1 MNSKAEIRREMKA
14 RRKALTADAK
24 AAADAVV
31 CEKLKA
37 RSDIGEMIDPF
48 DSGSSL
54 AVYLASPDEINIDP
68 YIEYVLHMD
77 VEVVAPRWNG
87 ETYELAKLKGLD
99 EKNLRRGP
107 MGIREPIDAD
117 IVESKNVYAWIIP
130 GLAFTRGGKRLG
142 YGGGWCDRFLASAPK
157 GAIKIGVAHPFQIVD
172 DLPAEPHDIPLTDV
186 VDGSLEDDALE
197 FKETD
202 DGFLAKITIKDRAQR
217 FKAVGV
223 SLLRTL
229 LSPVIG
235 FAVFSLLYALAK
247 SGLYVPTRLVL
258 FIVLLGVLASFVFPV
273 AALIKAIAACVE
285 CAAEIRF
292 TNGEGVCRRWLFGR
306 LPLPTRRFTLS
317 PWSRTTGGTC
327 DSALKAYDF
336 DTVKIWPDG
345 EYVQPCRPLVRTYAR
360 TAMMLAIQIN
370 LANKYDD
377 ASYIAARKTRLANL
391 PRGMK
396 MSATDDGLGRI
407 AVIRPRSPNI
417 SLDGIGCAL
426 IVLML
431 ATFLLYIPCVG
442 WALFAVVALAVFA
455 ICLYGML
462 RGLFGCARCEIR
474 SERMDCMSGLWP
486 FVRKCE
492 ISLEGKSPSSG
503 RELTSIAAFSE
514 EAGCHAISWLPPKYR
529 LPLRLFVEEVLA
541 IDASDDKVR
550 GDVFS
555 HKGQEGQEYLVT
567 KFRRNMR

>member
-1 MNSKAEIRREMKA
+1 MSNKTELRREMKA
-14 RRKALTADAK
+14 RRKALAAEEK
-24 AAADAVV
+24 SAADAAV

-68 YIEYVLHMD
+68 YIEYVLHMG

-99 EKNLRRGP
+99 EKDLRRGP
-107 MGIREPIDAD
+107 MGIREPVDAD
-117 IVESKNVYAWIIP
+117 IVEPKNVYAWIIP
-130 GLAFTRGGKRLG
+130 GLALTRSGKRLG
-142 YGGGWCDRFLASAPK
+142 YGGGWYDRFLASAPK
-157 GAIKIGVAHPFQIVD
+157 GAIKIGVGHSFQIVD
-172 DLPAEPHDIPLTDV
+172 DLPSEPHDIQLTDV

-197 FKETD
+197 FKEMD
-202 DGFLAKITIKDRAQR
+202 DGFLAKIKIKDRAQR

-223 SLLRTL
+223 SLLWTL
-229 LSPVIG
+229 LSPVVG
-235 FAVFSLLYALAK
+235 FAVFSLLHALAK
-247 SGLYVPTRLVL
+247 SGVYVPSRRVL
-258 FIVLLGVLASFVFPV
+258 FVVLLVILAGFVFSV
-273 AALIKAIAACVE
+273 AVLIKAIAACVE

-292 TNGEGVCRRWLFGR
+292 ANGEGVCRRWLFGR
-306 LPLPTRRFTLS
+306 LPLPARRFTLS
-317 PWSRTTGGTC
+317 PWSRATGGTC
-327 DSALKAYDF
+327 DSALKAYDL

-345 EYVQPCRPLVRTYAR
+345 EHIQPCRPLVRTYAR

-396 MSATDDGLGRI
+396 TSATDDGLGRM
-407 AVIRPRSPNI
+407 AVIRPRSPNM
-417 SLDGIGCAL
+417 SLDGIGRAL

-442 WALFAVVALAVFA
+442 WALFGVVALAVFA

-474 SERMDCMSGLWP
+474 SGRMDCMSGLWP

-503 RELTSIAAFSE
+503 RELTSIDDLFE
-514 EAGCHAISWLPPKYR
+514 EAGCYPFSWLPPKYR
-529 LPLRLFVEEVLA
+529 LPLRLFVEEA
-541 IDASDDKVR
+541 IMQKETINDR
-550 GDVFS
+550 P
-555 HKGQEGQEYLVT
+555 H
-567 KFRRNMR
+567 